1 MRSGGQG
8 VSVIHN
14 DFVTSKEL
22 SDKMRSK
29 RRRGL
34 IRRLMA
40 FFILLSLAVG
50 SLYSVIRTQEQ
61 KLSTIEQKKLQ
72 TEKSLVQVTNQ
83 QKDLNRQIK
92 LLNNKEYI
100 GELAR
105 QKYFMSKKGEIIFA
119 SPKTAGH

>member
-8 VSVIHN
+8 VSIIHN
-14 DFVTSKEL
+14 DYLTSKEL
-22 SDKMRSK
+22 TDKIRKK

-40 FFILLSLAVG
+40 FFILLSLTVG
-50 SLYSVIRTQEQ
+50 SLYSVVRTQEQ
-61 KLSTIEQKKLQ
+61 KLVSIEQKKLQ
-72 TEKSLVQVTNQ
+72 TEKSLAQVTSQ
-83 QKDLNRQIK
+83 QKELNRKIK

-105 QKYFMSKKGEIIFA
+105 QKYFMSKKGEIIFT
-119 SPKTAGH
+119 SPKTTGH